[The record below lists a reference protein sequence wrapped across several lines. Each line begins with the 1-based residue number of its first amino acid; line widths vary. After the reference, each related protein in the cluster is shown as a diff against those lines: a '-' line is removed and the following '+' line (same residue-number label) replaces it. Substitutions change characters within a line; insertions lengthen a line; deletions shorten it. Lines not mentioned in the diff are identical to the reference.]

1 MRNLAT
7 AALFLAIGGLTL
19 IQRDVDGELLVN
31 GWRGLGLS
39 CLASIVAANVFL
51 ILGIV
56 ENGETK

>member
-1 MRNLAT
+1 MKNLVT
-7 AALFLAIGGLTL
+7 AAFFLVIGGLTL

-31 GWRGLGLS
+31 GWKGLGLA

-51 ILGIV
+51 ILGIM